1 MYIPKKYG
9 QSKIN
14 SCPFCG
20 RTAVAENPQGIPVC
34 SKHLKESLPEL
45 KCLCGSW
52 LEIRKGKWGP
62 YCQCLNCGNL
72 NLKKVLEINPIP
84 KKDISTETK
93 TKIAEKTSPKKTVQK
108 EITIDSNNP
117 DFFD

>member
-9 QSKIN
+9 FSKIN
-14 SCPFCG
+14 SCPFCD
-20 RTAVAENPQGIPVC
+20 RTAIAENPQGVPVC
-34 SKHLKESLPEL
+34 SKHLKRNLPEL
-45 KCLCGSW
+45 KCLCGDW

-62 YCQCLNCGNL
+62 YCYCLNCGNL
-72 NLKKVLEINPIP
+72 NLKKALEINPPP
-84 KKDISTETK
+84 KQETRTQTTEK
-93 TKIAEKTSPKKTVQK
+93 KSPKEQPQK